1 MKQERPH
8 WSAIGLALLLRE
20 AVFFSAI
27 GLALLGREAAFSAY
41 FEQAPHKCMCQ
52 WMKAT

>member
-8 WSAIGLALLLRE
+8 CCAIGLARLLRE

-27 GLALLGREAAFSAY
+27 GVALLGQEAAFSAY
-41 FEQAPHKCMCQ
+41 FEQAPHKRMCQ
-52 WMKAT
+52 